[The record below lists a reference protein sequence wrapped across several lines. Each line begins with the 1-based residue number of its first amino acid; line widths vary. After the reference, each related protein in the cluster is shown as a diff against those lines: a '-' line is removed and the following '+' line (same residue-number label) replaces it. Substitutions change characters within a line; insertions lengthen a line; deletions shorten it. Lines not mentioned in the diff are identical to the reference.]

1 MANINWTNEIFKI
14 LDVKRGDLTESQ
26 KNQLSSLEKSA
37 AAAASE
43 TKKTV
48 KNSDTPIGKLNDY
61 IQALDA
67 STSASTRWNTNILT
81 MADNVLQLTKNLGF
95 KKFEEAANN
104 FKDIVTPF
112 IDLDQALRNNIN
124 KELGLTGKLS
134 RDIRTSIIEAAE
146 GTLEFGIGVGDITD
160 VYVSLVKELGRAT
173 PLSKELLQNTA
184 MWSRATGVSMSE
196 AGSFLA
202 KLENFGISI
211 NQGPKILEEMSD
223 TARSMGLT
231 TSKFMSYAA
240 ENLKLINTL
249 GFEKG
254 VRGFTEIAA
263 KASSIG
269 FNLQSA
275 AGVAEKLFDIDNA
288 VEMAAQLNVLG
299 GDFGKLGNAIDLMFS
314 PTNDMEGFTDS
325 LMSATKEFV
334 TFNSEKN
341 TFDVSPLDLRRAREF
356 AKATGLSL
364 EEVIDTGKRLSKME
378 MIKDSISFIP
388 NLTDE
393 ERDLIGSLGQLNEN
407 GEVTI
412 KGKTVTELAE
422 DGKLSTAISELR
434 QQDAKKDISEK
445 EILNE
450 QLNIFTKSNYYLKSI
465 ALKLGAFGDDG
476 GLFNILGNDL
486 NDLVYSVLGKD
497 GDVSGVMKNITGSL
511 VSGSQQGFEKA
522 MAPVVGMMNN
532 EQLSKFSSMKETV
545 MDYLSSVKS
554 YGDKKNGYSN
564 AFEVKNNQSSQ
575 GVTNM
580 QSLSYG
586 PQQATPQVSTNLTL
600 VMDGQRYQLT
610 RDQWKAVNEITAG
623 YISSIE
629 ADNNVTTTQ

>member
-1 MANINWTNEIFKI
+1 MADSTKTYNDIIRE
-14 LDVKRGDLTESQ
+14 LGVDE
-26 KNQLSSLEKSA
+26 SSLTNQQRNKAKAIISA
-37 AAAASE
+37 AATQSN
-43 TKKTV
+43 TTTQSSKTI
-48 KNSDTPIGKLNDY
+48 IGGLNGF
-61 IQALDA
+61 ITSLDK
-67 STSASTRWNTNILT
+67 STSASTQWNTNVLSMAENAVTLSKAILS
-81 MADNVLQLTKNLGF
+81 MDFDKVFGSLR
-95 KKFEEAANN
+95 
-104 FKDIVTPF
+104 DIINPF
-112 IDLDQALRNNIN
+112 NELDQALRNNIN
-124 KELGLTGKLS
+124 KELGLTGRLS
-134 RDIRTSIIEAAE
+134 RDIRTSIIEASE
-146 GTLEFGIGVGDITD
+146 GTLEFGIGVGDIAD
-160 VYVSLVKELGRAT
+160 VYVGLVKELGRAT

-334 TFNSEKN
+334 TFNAEKN

-412 KGKTVTELAE
+412 KGKTVTELANL
-422 DGKLSTAISELR
+422 GQLSGAISELK
-434 QQDAKKDISEK
+434 QEDAEGKMSQK

-450 QLNIFTKSNYYLKSI
+450 QLNMFSKSNYYLKAI
-465 ALKLGAFGDDG
+465 ALKLGAFGNDG
-476 GLFNILGNDL
+476 GLFNIIGNDL
-486 NDLVYSVLGKD
+486 NDLVYSVLGNGEDTEKTMMEIIESLN
-497 GDVSGVMKNITGSL
+497 SGNEE
-511 VSGSQQGFEKA
+511 GFEKA
-522 MAPVVGMMNN
+522 FAPITGMMNQ
-532 EQLSKFSSMKETV
+532 EQLSKFNIMKQGISEYFSG
-545 MDYLSSVKS
+545 ME
-554 YGDKKNGYSN
+554 
-564 AFEVKNNQSSQ
+564 AFRASNQSGFKGAFNSD
-575 GVTNM
+575 GTKKLAETLNVNVE
-580 QSLSYG
+580 
-586 PQQATPQVSTNLTL
+586 PPQVNTNLTL
-600 VMDGQRYQLT
+600 VIDGKKYELT
-610 RDQWKAVNEITAG
+610 RDQWKYLERMTAG
-623 YISSIE
+623 HIASIE
-629 ADNNVTTTQ
+629 EGNNVTTTQ

>member
-1 MANINWTNEIFKI
+1 MADSTKTYNDIIRE
-14 LDVKRGDLTESQ
+14 LGVDE
-26 KNQLSSLEKSA
+26 SSLTNQQRNKAKAIISA
-37 AAAASE
+37 AATQSN
-43 TKKTV
+43 TTTQSSKTI
-48 KNSDTPIGKLNDY
+48 IGGLNGF
-61 IQALDA
+61 ITSLDK
-67 STSASTRWNTNILT
+67 STSASTQWNTNVLSMAENAVTLSKAILS
-81 MADNVLQLTKNLGF
+81 MDFDKVFGSLR
-95 KKFEEAANN
+95 
-104 FKDIVTPF
+104 DIINPF
-112 IDLDQALRNNIN
+112 NELDQALRNNIN
-124 KELGLTGKLS
+124 KELGLTGRLS
-134 RDIRTSIIEAAE
+134 RDIRTSIIEAAQ
-146 GTLEFGIGVGDITD
+146 GTLEFGIGVTDIAD
-160 VYVSLVKELGRAT
+160 VYVGLVKELGRAT

-334 TFNSEKN
+334 TFNAEKN

-412 KGKTVTELAE
+412 KGKTVTELANL
-422 DGKLSTAISELR
+422 GQLSGAISELK
-434 QQDAKKDISEK
+434 QEDAEGKMSQK

-450 QLNIFTKSNYYLKSI
+450 QLNMFSKSNYYLKAI
-465 ALKLGAFGDDG
+465 ALKLGAFGNDG
-476 GLFNILGNDL
+476 GLFNIIGNDL
-486 NDLVYSVLGKD
+486 NDLVYSVLGNGEDTEKTMMGIIESLD
-497 GDVSGVMKNITGSL
+497 SGNKE
-511 VSGSQQGFEKA
+511 GFEKA
-522 MAPVVGMMNN
+522 FAPITGMMNQ
-532 EQLSKFSSMKETV
+532 EQLSKFNIMKQGISEYFSG
-545 MDYLSSVKS
+545 ME
-554 YGDKKNGYSN
+554 
-564 AFEVKNNQSSQ
+564 AFRASNQSGFKGAFNSD
-575 GVTNM
+575 GTKKLAETLNVNVE
-580 QSLSYG
+580 
-586 PQQATPQVSTNLTL
+586 PPQVNTNLTL
-600 VMDGQRYQLT
+600 VIDGKKYELT
-610 RDQWKAVNEITAG
+610 RDQWKYLERMTAG
-623 YISSIE
+623 HIASIE
-629 ADNNVTTTQ
+629 EGNNVTTTQ

>member
-1 MANINWTNEIFKI
+1 MANTDKTYNDIIKALGVDASK
-14 LDVKRGDLTESQ
+14 LDSGQVRKTKEAIG
-26 KNQLSSLEKSA
+26 A
-37 AAAASE
+37 AATQSNTTTKSSE
-43 TKKTV
+43 TI
-48 KNSDTPIGKLNDY
+48 IGGLNGF
-61 IQALDA
+61 ITSLDK
-67 STSASTRWNTNILT
+67 STSASTQWNTNILT
-81 MADNVLQLTKNLGF
+81 MADNALALSKNIMSMDFGKVFGSLR
-95 KKFEEAANN
+95 
-104 FKDIVTPF
+104 DIINPF
-112 IDLDQALRNNIN
+112 NELDQSLRNNIN

-160 VYVSLVKELGRAT
+160 VYVGLVKELGRAT

-412 KGKTVTELAE
+412 KGKTVTELANL
-422 DGKLSTAISELR
+422 GQLSGAISELK
-434 QQDAKKDISEK
+434 QEDAEGKMSQK

-450 QLNIFTKSNYYLKSI
+450 QLNMFSKSNYYLKAI
-465 ALKLGAFGDDG
+465 ALKLGAFGNDG
-476 GLFNILGNDL
+476 GLFNIIGNDL
-486 NDLVYSVLGKD
+486 NDLVYSVLGNSEDTDKTMM
-497 GDVSGVMKNITGSL
+497 GIIESLNSGNKE
-511 VSGSQQGFEKA
+511 GFEKA
-522 MAPVVGMMNN
+522 FAPITGMMNK
-532 EQLSKFSSMKETV
+532 EQLSKFSIMKQGISEYFSG
-545 MDYLSSVKS
+545 MEAYKASNQSG
-554 YGDKKNGYSN
+554 YNG
-564 AFEVKNNQSSQ
+564 AFNVKNNQSSQ
-575 GVTNM
+575 GAMNM

-586 PQQATPQVSTNLTL
+586 PQQATPQVNTNLTL

-623 YISSIE
+623 YIASIE

>member
-1 MANINWTNEIFKI
+1 MASKYDEIIK
-14 LDVKRGDLTESQ
+14 DLGID
-26 KNQLSSLEKSA
+26 EKSLNPGQRRRLKEA
-37 AAAASE
+37 IGAASTQSNTTTKSSE
-43 TKKTV
+43 TI
-48 KNSDTPIGKLNDY
+48 IGGLNGF
-61 IQALDA
+61 ITSLDK
-67 STSASTRWNTNILT
+67 STSASTQWNTNILS
-81 MADNVLQLTKNLGF
+81 MADNALALSKNIMSMDFDKVFGSLR
-95 KKFEEAANN
+95 
-104 FKDIVTPF
+104 DIINPF
-112 IDLDQALRNNIN
+112 NELDQALRNNIN
-124 KELGLTGKLS
+124 KELGLTGRLS

-299 GDFGKLGNAIDLMFS
+299 GDFGRLGNAIDLMFS

-334 TFNSEKN
+334 TFNAEKN

-412 KGKTVTELAE
+412 KGKTVTELANL
-422 DGKLSTAISELR
+422 GQLSGAISELK
-434 QQDAKKDISEK
+434 QEDAEGKMSQK

-450 QLNIFTKSNYYLKSI
+450 QLNMFSKSNYYLKAI
-465 ALKLGAFGDDG
+465 ALKLGAFGNDG
-476 GLFNILGNDL
+476 GLFNIIGNDL
-486 NDLVYSVLGKD
+486 NDLVYSVLGNGEDTEKTMMGIIESLD
-497 GDVSGVMKNITGSL
+497 SGNKE
-511 VSGSQQGFEKA
+511 GFEKA
-522 MAPVVGMMNN
+522 FAPITGMMNQ
-532 EQLSKFSSMKETV
+532 EQLSKFNIMKQGISEYFSG
-545 MDYLSSVKS
+545 ME
-554 YGDKKNGYSN
+554 
-564 AFEVKNNQSSQ
+564 AFRASNQSGFKGAFNSD
-575 GVTNM
+575 GTKKLAETLNVNVE
-580 QSLSYG
+580 
-586 PQQATPQVSTNLTL
+586 PPQVNTNLTL
-600 VMDGQRYQLT
+600 VIDGKKYELT
-610 RDQWKAVNEITAG
+610 RDQWKTIEKITAG
-623 YISSIE
+623 QVMSIQDE
-629 ADNNVTTTQ
+629 NN